1 MDPWGELVANL
12 EAQGH
17 ALAGIPHNLRQLV
30 THPRNYLTQL
40 KARANQ
46 QAANSLQLLHLAND
60 PTVPPQVRQAAA
72 QQVGS
77 MILNFNPM
85 AMGIVKMPGGNWL
98 SGAPESAL
106 KPLLKDHLD
115 PTEIKQAMEA
125 DLQAG
130 KIKEGGR
137 QHLQYQA
144 HHGVATQR
152 QAVNQWINKQ
162 LTRYVKND
170 LGTARDPVRALAEQG
185 TLHYEPADPN
195 GTMAMMA
202 DSSRQAADGLV
213 RTPMPDGPGA
223 RLGQNDLAKA
233 WENASDAF
241 LRSYKAG
248 ELSHTNSITTSQNP
262 WLANLD
268 PATPVYGQTG
278 FLGASHLGF
287 NHLTDEL
294 HNVIDPNS
302 GLPANLRLTPEK
314 LSNVSVP
321 QAVQLVD
328 KINKWRA
335 AQAADANL
343 KLANNPATQVL
354 KQYDTIPG
362 TQMPNARGLHWV
374 ELKQPNGVEVDPI
387 APNRNLEEA
396 LKYEGDQMGHCVGG
410 YCPDVQQGESRI
422 FSLRD
427 AKGVPH
433 VTVETQPPGV
443 GVHAYEEYVN
453 AWVAADLDPSKFSE
467 WYHDGNTALPE
478 PANKILKNLPS
489 SIVQIK
495 GKANKA
501 PNPEYLPFVQDFV
514 RSQGPWSDIQDQ
526 QNAGLTS
533 DQIQA
538 ILQQGTPTPVNG
550 LAQYQPPQ

>member
-1 MDPWGELVANL
+1 MDPWSELVANL

-185 TLHYEPADPN
+185 TLHYEPN
-195 GTMAMMA
+195 HNSNMARMA
-202 DSSRQAADGLV
+202 DLSRQAADGLV

-223 RLGQNDLAKA
+223 RLGQSDLAKA
-233 WENASDAF
+233 WENASDAS
-241 LRSYKAG
+241 LRLYMAG
-248 ELSHTNSITTSQNP
+248 ELSHLNNLTASRNP

-268 PATPVYGQTG
+268 PATPVYGQAG
-278 FLGASHLGF
+278 LVRVSHLGF
-287 NHLTDEL
+287 NHLIDEL
-294 HNVIDPNS
+294 HNTINPNS

-314 LSNVSVP
+314 LGNVSVP

-335 AQAADANL
+335 NQAAEANL

-362 TQMPNARGLHWV
+362 TQMPNARGLHWA
-374 ELKQPNGVEVDPI
+374 ELRMPPDNLDQLRQGDLSALTQGGAMTPAKQSAIDAALGKLPLVNHLQD
-387 APNRNLEEA
+387 A

-410 YCPDVQQGESRI
+410 YCPDVQEGKSRI

-427 AKGVPH
+427 AKGTPH
-433 VTVETQPPGV
+433 VTIETNP
-443 GVHAYEEYVN
+443 
-453 AWVAADLDPSKFSE
+453 LR
-467 WYHDGNTALPE
+467 T
-478 PANKILKNLPS
+478 KN
-489 SIVQIK
+489 SIAQIK
-495 GKANKA
+495 GKANRA
-501 PNPEYLPFVQDFV
+501 PNDEYLPFVQDFV
-514 RSQGPWSDIQDQ
+514 RTQGPWSDIQDQ

-550 LAQYQPPQ
+550 LTQYQLPQ